1 MSHGPEHQIEH
12 AEHAAHA
19 VHNPF
24 DKQVTISIAIVA
36 AVLAGVTM
44 LGHRSHNDTL
54 LQQGE
59 ALGHQTKAGIE
70 HNLAANQWALYQATN
85 IRSHFY
91 QSLVEQADAGM
102 LNTAS
107 GEKGK
112 GAVDRWREQVKK
124 YEGTNLPQA
133 KETAEKHTQA
143 GREHEK
149 EAEAALAKSHAAHA
163 KSVRFDLGE
172 LALQLGVVLCS
183 LAILTKARA
192 FWFLGIACA
201 VVGFAIAMT
210 GQFDLFLHHAA
221 QAGH

>member
-24 DKQVTISIAIVA
+24 DKRVTITIAIVA

-54 LQQGE
+54 LHQGD
-59 ALGHQTKAGIE
+59 ALGHQTRAGIE
-70 HNLAANQWALYQATN
+70 HNLAANAWAKFQATN

-91 QSLVEQADAGM
+91 QSLVEQAGAGM
-102 LNTAS
+102 LAADKDA
-107 GEKGK
+107 KGK
-112 GAVDRWREQVKK
+112 AALERWQGQVEK
-124 YEGTNLPQA
+124 YEKKNLPEA
-133 KETAEKHTQA
+133 KDKAEKHETKGQ
-143 GREHEK
+143 EHEK
-149 EAEAALAKSHAAHA
+149 SAEAALAKSHFAHA
-163 KSVRFDLGE
+163 KSTRFDLGE

-201 VVGFAIAMT
+201 VVGFVVAMT
-210 GQFDLFLHHAA
+210 GQFDVLIHHAN
-221 QAGH
+221 AGH